1 MKITRVAIIGNGAIG
16 SALAERLK
24 TSHFEVTARIR
35 RSDFTDM
42 QGNTVNY
49 EFHGIDAFCNDFP
62 EARPDIICI
71 AIPTLDSGEIAA
83 AYISESLRSGIHVVT
98 CEKGALSYHAESL
111 LLAQRQSSA
120 QLRFSAAVG
129 GGTMMLPY
137 LQMRTLEERI
147 VQMDAVINGTCN
159 FIFHQTAQSGRT
171 LGEACDEAARLGYA
185 EPGSR
190 DPLGLINGELKD
202 VRMKTCVLFNTV
214 LSQGLRITPRDLGSL
229 SLNES
234 TLDELSRR
242 SANVRLVVQFSNI
255 ENVKIAEYCGCQFVT
270 SVDGWTI
277 QGGFRN
283 LQKEP
288 ELLQWLPGGVGNALH
303 ITEGKLGSGG
313 KYTITGPGAGAEATT
328 SAMLND
334 IHQIL
339 CNH

>member
-1 MKITRVAIIGNGAIG
+1 MKTTRIVIIGNGAIG

-24 TSHFEVTARIR
+24 APHFEVTARIR
-35 RSDFTDM
+35 RSDFIDSK
-42 QGNTVNY
+42 GNIVNY
-49 EFHGIDAFCNDFP
+49 VFQGVDTFCKDFP
-62 EARPDIICI
+62 EARPDILCV
-71 AIPTLDSGEIAA
+71 AIPTLDAGEIAA
-83 AYISESLRSGIHVVT
+83 SYISESLQNGLHVVT
-98 CEKGALSYHAESL
+98 CEKGALSYHAEAL
-111 LLAQRQSSA
+111 LSIQSPA

-137 LQMRTLEERI
+137 LQMRSLQERI
-147 VQMDAVINGTCN
+147 VQMEAVINGTCN

-190 DPLGLINGELKD
+190 EPLGLINGELKD
-202 VRMKTCVLFNTV
+202 IRMKTCVLFNTV
-214 LSQGLRITPRDLGSL
+214 LSQTLRITPRDLGSL
-229 SLNES
+229 SLNDS

-255 ENVKIAEYCGCQFVT
+255 ENAKIAEYCGCQFVT

-303 ITEGKLGSGG
+303 VTEGKLGSGG
-313 KYTITGPGAGAEATT
+313 KYTLTGPGAGAEATT

-334 IHQIL
+334 IHHIL
-339 CNH
+339 RNH